1 MLLLRDWLPLATT
14 PQQLCGAMSMPALID
29 RDTREIVGR
38 DGRRRKINAR
48 YEFRLLAAL
57 AGASGRVLDLDTLA
71 RAVYV
76 EEAEQHGPD
85 FLALAYDEP
94 LRKVVARA
102 RRLLDAAGYDGR
114 ATLEN
119 YRAQG
124 YRLHVH

>member
-1 MLLLRDWLPLATT
+1 MLLLRDWLPLVTMTA
-14 PQQLCGAMSMPALID
+14 PALID

-57 AGASGRVLDLDTLA
+57 ACAGGKVLDLDTLA

-76 EEAEQHGPD
+76 EEAEQHGAD

-94 LRKVVARA
+94 LRKVVGRA
-102 RRLLDAAGYDGR
+102 RRLLDEAGYDGR

-124 YRLHVH
+124 YRLHVHS